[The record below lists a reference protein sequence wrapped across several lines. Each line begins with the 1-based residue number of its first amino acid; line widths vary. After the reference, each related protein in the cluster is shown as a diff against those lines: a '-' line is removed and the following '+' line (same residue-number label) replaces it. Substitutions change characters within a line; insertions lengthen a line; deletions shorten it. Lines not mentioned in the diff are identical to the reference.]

1 MLNTAKCGDVHQLIK
16 VRGVNVH
23 WKMTRECTY
32 HQNFDYNPIFTTFM
46 SFKSIVLAIANFFDL
61 SAETV

>member
-1 MLNTAKCGDVHQLIK
+1 M
-16 VRGVNVH
+16 H

-46 SFKSIVLAIANFFDL
+46 SFKSIVLAIANFFDS